1 MEPTQ
6 LCTHWWHGYATCH
19 SFLLELKYMPTPIG
33 EHCVSL
39 KGSASRSKLVFW
51 IHALYIC
58 TLVSYTQSMKQ
69 FVLKVHVLYQK
80 HSMTQSHQWCGQ
92 LLHCAK
98 LGREFCPAALTVYSN
113 CECQCVCVH
122 AHVEWRGEEGVVTT
136 ACVWIYAWLE
146 STILKSI
153 IDLIGNNV
161 ISQMDGEWLPL

>member
-1 MEPTQ
+1 MQQTYTRHGGTNIMEPTQ

-80 HSMTQSHQWCGQ
+80 HSMTQSHQWVWSVTPLCKTWEGILSCSINCIQQ
-92 LLHCAK
+92 LW
-98 LGREFCPAALTVYSN
+98 VSV
-113 CECQCVCVH
+113 CVCTCTCRM
-122 AHVEWRGEEGVVTT
+122 ERRGGGSHYSL
-136 ACVWIYAWLE
+136 CLN
-146 STILKSI
+146 L
-153 IDLIGNNV
+153 
-161 ISQMDGEWLPL
+161 